1 MKATE
6 RLYRT
11 TGGELVAE
19 GNTAAAFLAYNEGDD
34 IDAADHGKL
43 PGAKSSK
50 PVANKMAPKPEDKSV
65 GKPAPKARGG
75 K

>member
-11 TGGELVAE
+11 AEGELVAE
-19 GNTAAAFLAYNEGDD
+19 GSPAAAFLAYAVGDD
-34 IDAADHGKL
+34 VDAADEAKL
-43 PGAKSSK
+43 KSRK
-50 PVANKMAPKPEDKSV
+50 PAANKMAPKPEDKADD
-65 GKPAPKARGG
+65 KPAPKTRGG

>member
-11 TGGELVAE
+11 ADGDLVAE
-19 GNTAAAFLAYNEGDD
+19 GNPAAAFLAYAEGDE
-34 IDAADHGKL
+34 IDAKDRDKV

-50 PVANKMAPKPEDKSV
+50 PAANKMATKPEDKSV
-65 GKPAPKARGG
+65 KEPPKARG

>member
-11 TGGELVAE
+11 ADGTLVAE
-19 GNTAAAFLAYNEGDD
+19 GHPDAAFLAYTEGDD
-34 IDAADHGKL
+34 IDAADQDKV
-43 PGAKSSK
+43 PGAKSRK
-50 PVANKMAPKPEDKSV
+50 PAANKMAPKPEDKADD
-65 GKPAPKARGG
+65 KPAPKARG